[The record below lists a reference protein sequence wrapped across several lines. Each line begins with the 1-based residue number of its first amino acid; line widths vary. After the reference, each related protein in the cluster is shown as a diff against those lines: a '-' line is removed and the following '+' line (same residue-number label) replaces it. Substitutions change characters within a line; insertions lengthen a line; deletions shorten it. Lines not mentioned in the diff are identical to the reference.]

1 MSESHKISLSE
12 LFYSILGVIVILSA
26 LGFLTVLPR
35 PCVAGTDAPET
46 RALVGTEFERA
57 ARAQGLRPALLYALA
72 VARTGQVDAHGT
84 AAPWPWTVITRGRP
98 HHYQDRSHAA
108 LALLTPDVGSTQN
121 TLDVGMTGLNIARFG
136 ERVAAASDL
145 LDPAINLRLAAVV
158 LAEGL
163 RTAPNDPA
171 LEIGSIAYPADPTA
185 ARALGR
191 HVLAIATALDR
202 APSGAAA
209 RSIRSVG
216 KPPVAA
222 PRPPAGPG
230 HAEPA
235 GQPFVVHLIKT
246 AAVRHGVDPAFALA
260 IAKNESGF
268 RQSARS
274 PKGARGVMQLMPGTA
289 SRYGADPRDLDQNI
303 DAGVR
308 YLRDLAELFGG
319 DAALVAA
326 AYNAGEHAV
335 VKHGWRIPPYRETQ
349 SYVPRVLAA
358 REQLWFQP

>member
-1 MSESHKISLSE
+1 M
-12 LFYSILGVIVILSA
+12 ILAA
-26 LGFLTVLPR
+26 LGFFAALPR
-35 PCVAGTDAPET
+35 PCVAGAQTPGTGAF
-46 RALVGTEFERA
+46 AGTEFVRA
-57 ARAQGLRPALLYALA
+57 ARAQGVRPALLYALA
-72 VARTGQVDAHGT
+72 VARTGRVDAHGA
-84 AAPWPWTVITRGRP
+84 AAPWPGTVISRGRP
-98 HHYQDRSHAA
+98 LHYHDRSHAA
-108 LALLTPDVGSTQN
+108 QALLTPDFGSTQN
-121 TLDVGMTGLNIARFG
+121 TMDVGMTGINIARFG
-136 ERVAAASDL
+136 DRVDVASDL
-145 LDPAINLRLAAVV
+145 LDPATNLNLAAAILAENLR
-158 LAEGL
+158 
-163 RTAPNDPA
+163 TTPNDPA
-171 LEIGSIAYPADPTA
+171 LAIGRVAYPADPIA

-191 HVLAIATALDR
+191 HVLAVATALDG

-209 RSIRSVG
+209 PTIRCVG
-216 KPPVAA
+216 KQPVAA

-235 GQPFVVHLIKT
+235 DQPFVVHLIKT
-246 AAVRHGVDPAFALA
+246 AAARHGVDPAFALA

-268 RQSARS
+268 RQSALS

-289 SRYGADPRDLDQNI
+289 SRYGADPHDLGQNI

-335 VKHGWRIPPYRETQ
+335 VKHGWRVPPYRETQ
-349 SYVPRVLAA
+349 AYVPRVLAT